1 MAASLKFTG
10 LFPHTLLPSYCLHN
24 PKILFYNNLFFRLSV
39 NNSDASYEDES
50 QIPKT
55 IKQDINYIKSVLP
68 LQETESPKNI
78 FLSNPG
84 KTKIIDI

>member
-1 MAASLKFTG
+1 M
-10 LFPHTLLPSYCLHN
+10 
-24 PKILFYNNLFFRLSV
+24 

-78 FLSNPG
+78 FLSNP
-84 KTKIIDI
+84 